1 MDVLTYDELR
11 MVEREER
18 DNNKLTELDD
28 EFLNRYKAYI
38 ADKQRVL
45 DKSDD
50 NIIAKKVKERTKQEL
65 FNARKSFKNIFEYRA
80 RKVFDQVM
88 VDLRM
93 GVSPE
98 FKGLL
103 SSERGVYSSVRDLL
117 KKHFNRLVKAKLKKD
132 DASPEIKDDNVL
144 VRFVKDF
151 PEFAWKDLTLGP
163 FKSEDV
169 ANLPREAVKLL
180 LRKEVVKEVLKE

>member
-103 SSERGVYSSVRDLL
+103 SSEQEVYSSVRKLL
-117 KKHFNRLVKAKLKKD
+117 KKHFNQLVKAKLKKD
-132 DASPEIKDDNVL
+132 DASPEIKDDNLL

-180 LRKEVVKEVLKE
+180 LQKEVVKEVLRE

>member
-1 MDVLTYDELR
+1 MNVLTYDELR
-11 MVEREER
+11 MIEREER
-18 DNNKLTELDD
+18 DSKKLFELGDD
-28 EFLNRYKAYI
+28 FLDRYKAYI

-65 FNARKSFKNIFEYRA
+65 FNARNSFKSIFELRA
-80 RKVFDQVM
+80 RKIFNQVM

-93 GVSPE
+93 GVNPE

-103 SSERGVYSSVRDLL
+103 SSEKRVYSSVKELL
-117 KKHFNRLVKAKLKKD
+117 KKHFNQLVKGKLKKV
-132 DASPEIKDDNVL
+132 DASPQIKDDNVL
-144 VRFVKDF
+144 VRFVEDF

-163 FKSEDV
+163 FKVEDV
-169 ANLPREAVKLL
+169 ANLPQEAAKLL
-180 LRKEVVKEVLKE
+180 FEKEVIKEVLK